1 MGWWQSR
8 WGRHAARAYILL
20 LSAVAGYLTYHRLFG
35 SARRVFPGTL
45 LLSLGLPWT
54 RTLGGMLD
62 PAMGRG
68 AWPLLLV
75 SFAANTAMLY
85 FIGSR
90 LEQLARQ
97 RG

>member
-1 MGWWQSR
+1 MWWRSR
-8 WGRHAARAYILL
+8 WGRNAARTYIFL
-20 LSAVAGYLTYHRLFG
+20 LSAVAGYLTYYRLFG
-35 SARRVFPGTL
+35 PARVFPGTL

-54 RTLGGMLD
+54 RTIGGMLD

-90 LEQLARQ
+90 LELLARQ